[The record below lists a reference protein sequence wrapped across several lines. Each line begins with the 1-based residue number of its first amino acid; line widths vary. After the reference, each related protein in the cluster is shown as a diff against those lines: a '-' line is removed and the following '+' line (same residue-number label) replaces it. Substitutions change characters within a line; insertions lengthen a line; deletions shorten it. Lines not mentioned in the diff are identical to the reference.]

1 MTIVNVGHFLSTS
14 LFAFVPIPH
23 RRECALILISS
34 RKRNDL
40 WFSPPTVLPYYASS
54 RKIFTHGI
62 MNFVTI
68 DYFHKIIILGGNV
81 GEAANWGKH
90 GKDQP
95 LRNKRRGKQFKVFVR
110 KVKELLASLRL
121 QFTPLKYFQN
131 YENFMLNWDQEK
143 MIYTQRIPFELLSL
157 PPTFPQS
164 YQHRK
169 FLKEWNCKKI
179 GQLFTFRLRFC
190 HFSRHRPHYHII
202 HHLRSNSKK
211 MES

>member
-1 MTIVNVGHFLSTS
+1 MCFDLD
-14 LFAFVPIPH
+14 
-23 RRECALILISS
+23 LIEK
-34 RKRNDL
+34 KRNDL

-90 GKDQP
+90 GKAQL
-95 LRNKRRGKQFKVFVR
+95 LRKKIRGKKYQVFVR
-110 KVKELLASLRL
+110 KVKEILPALRL
-121 QFTPLKYFQN
+121 QFTPLKYCQN
-131 YENFMLNWDQEK
+131 SENFMLNWDQEK

-169 FLKEWNCKKI
+169 FLKEWSCKKI
-179 GQLFTFRLRFC
+179 GQLFTFRLRFW